1 MRLRY
6 FNYPTVFLNHISTI
20 LYYDS
25 LTQRNIRLSHS
36 MIVCR
41 CPLTLCILFRH
52 ISSPQCNLIRNYC
65 SPLNLY
71 QFFLTN
77 RTLRMTS
84 NVSWRPTN
92 WYTYVTWL
100 KSSFNHQIPFG
111 PFIASGYIATLFFA
125 SQIQSLLQWYL

>member
-1 MRLRY
+1 MKLRY

-77 RTLRMTS
+77 CTLRMTS

-92 WYTYVTWL
+92 WYTYVTYHWGKSCISCVDDMLYHL
-100 KSSFNHQIPFG
+100 KSRMNH
-111 PFIASGYIATLFFA
+111 THTK
-125 SQIQSLLQWYL
+125 IQNKIMT